1 MKKIQFF
8 KLNKDYFKID
18 FIREKITV
26 NKAIIIIFAL
36 LCLYIV
42 YLSLPS
48 FYSEKLVKNK
58 IQLEL
63 NRVFNSDSVSFDKYS
78 YSIFP
83 KPHYKINNILFI
95 KEKSNHIAKI
105 KKVNLIISQKNF
117 FKKNDIKVKKIQ
129 FINGNFYLNNIN
141 FKSLKK
147 YIKSN
152 YVKFIQFKKGNFF
165 IVDNNFSV
173 IAIAKIKSFNL
184 KFNKNNNS
192 NELLY
197 KGQIFNLPFKLKYN
211 IDLFKKEAELFLNF
225 KKINLNFKNISR
237 DYQSGEHKNEIQFLR
252 TKFNSI
258 IKYDV
263 DKKNYNIQSKNSVI
277 QQTEID
283 YLGNINFD
291 PFYFEFKFN
300 INNTNYQKLFFLN
313 NFFEQII
320 INYLLNNHYINGEVL
335 LNIKK
340 IKKHKLFKS
349 SQIKINLSRG
359 VFDLSDTIFNLGSIG
374 KLKILSN
381 KINHNEDKLELL
393 FNVSVTIDNYK
404 KLHQKFLTP
413 KKNRQIVKNIIFD
426 INLIPS
432 SGKVTISNFFIDKKK
447 VSLPE
452 DTIKTIESWQ
462 EFKNL
467 ANNLFENYEG

>member
-1 MKKIQFF
+1 
-8 KLNKDYFKID
+8 
-18 FIREKITV
+18 
-26 NKAIIIIFAL
+26 
-36 LCLYIV
+36 
-42 YLSLPS
+42 
-48 FYSEKLVKNK
+48 
-58 IQLEL
+58 
-63 NRVFNSDSVSFDKYS
+63 
-78 YSIFP
+78 
-83 KPHYKINNILFI
+83 
-95 KEKSNHIAKI
+95 
-105 KKVNLIISQKNF
+105 
-117 FKKNDIKVKKIQ
+117 
-129 FINGNFYLNNIN
+129 
-141 FKSLKK
+141 
-147 YIKSN
+147 
-152 YVKFIQFKKGNFF
+152 
-165 IVDNNFSV
+165 
-173 IAIAKIKSFNL
+173 SFNL

-192 NELLY
+192 NELFY

-252 TKFNSI
+252 TKFNSM

-300 INNTNYQKLFFLN
+300 INNTDYQKLFFLN

-320 INYLLNNHYINGEVL
+320 INYLLNNPYINGEVL

-340 IKKHKLFKS
+340 IKKHKLFKN

-381 KINHNEDKLELL
+381 KINHNDDKLELL
-393 FNVSVTIDNYK
+393 FNVSIAIDNYK

-413 KKNRQIVKNIIFD
+413 KKNRKIVKNIIFD

-432 SGKVTISNFFIDKKK
+432 SGKVTMSNFFIDKNK

-452 DTIKTIESWQ
+452 DTTKTIVSWQ

>member
-63 NRVFNSDSVSFDKYS
+63 NRIFNSDSVSFDKYS

-83 KPHYKINNILFI
+83 KPHYKINNVLFI

-105 KKVNLIISQKNF
+105 KKINLIISQKNF
-117 FKKNDIKVKKIQ
+117 FKKNHIKIKKIQ

-152 YVKFIQFKKGNFF
+152 YLKFIQFKKGNFF

-192 NELLY
+192 NELFY
-197 KGQIFNLPFKLKYN
+197 KGQIFKLPFKLRYN

-258 IKYDV
+258 IKYDE
-263 DKKNYNIQSKNSVI
+263 DKKNYNIESKNSVI

-291 PFYFEFKFN
+291 PFYFRFKFN
-300 INNTNYQKLFFLN
+300 INNIDHQKLFFLN
-313 NFFEQII
+313 NFFEKII
-320 INYLLNNHYINGEVL
+320 INYLLNNEYINGEVIL
-335 LNIKK
+335 DIKK
-340 IKKHKLFKS
+340 IKKHNLFKN

-359 VFDLSDTIFNLGSIG
+359 VFDLSDTMFNLGSIG

-381 KINHNEDKLELL
+381 KINHNDDKLELS
-393 FNVSVTIDNYK
+393 FNVSVAIDNQK

-413 KKNRQIVKNIIFD
+413 KRNRKILKNIIFD

-467 ANNLFENYEG
+467 ANNLFANYKG